1 MFILH
6 RKMAAFLILVLLLS
20 VSTVYAGEP
29 GYRQGDRASEIKNI
43 QLRLKQLGYYRE
55 RKNEKLDGY
64 FSVGTTLAV
73 KKYQRNKKLKE
84 TGVVDAATY
93 RLLMGRDMPK
103 LDKPGNLPEK
113 TKPII
118 DTARKLLGVP
128 YRFGGET
135 PTGFDC
141 SGLVQYVFGKNGKR
155 LPRMADEQF
164 KTGSAVELKKLE
176 PGDLVFFSTY
186 EPGASHCGIYL
197 GEQQF
202 IHASSSRGVM
212 VSRLDDVYWKPRY
225 VGARRV
231 LY

>member
-6 RKMAAFLILVLLLS
+6 RKMVTMLVLAMMLA
-20 VSTVYAGEP
+20 VSTVYAGEA
-29 GYRQGDRASEIKNI
+29 GYRQGDRAPEIKNV

-55 RKNEKLDGY
+55 SRNDKLDGY
-64 FSVGTTLAV
+64 FSTGTTRAV
-73 KKYQRNKKLKE
+73 KKYQKNKKLKE
-84 TGVVDAATY
+84 TGVVDTETY

-103 LDKPGNLPEK
+103 MDRPGNVPEK
-113 TKPII
+113 AKSII
-118 DTARKLLGVP
+118 ETARQFLGVP

-135 PTGFDC
+135 PAGFDC
-141 SGLVQYVFGKNGKR
+141 SGLVQYVFGKQGKR
-155 LPRMADEQF
+155 LPRTADEQF

-186 EPGASHCGIYL
+186 ERDVSHCGIYL

-231 LY
+231 L

>member
-6 RKMAAFLILVLLLS
+6 RKMAAILVLVIMLS
-20 VSTVYAGEP
+20 VATVYAAEA
-29 GYRQGDRASEIKNI
+29 GYKQGDRAPEIKNI

-55 RKNEKLDGY
+55 SKKEKLDGY

-84 TGVVDAATY
+84 TGMVDAETY
-93 RLLMGRDMPK
+93 RLLMGRELPK

-135 PTGFDC
+135 PAGFDC
-141 SGLVQYVFGKNGKR
+141 SGLVQYVFGKHGKR

-164 KTGSAVELKKLE
+164 KVGSAVELKKLE

-186 EPGASHCGIYL
+186 EKGVSHCGIYL

-225 VGARRV
+225 MGAKRI
-231 LY
+231 L